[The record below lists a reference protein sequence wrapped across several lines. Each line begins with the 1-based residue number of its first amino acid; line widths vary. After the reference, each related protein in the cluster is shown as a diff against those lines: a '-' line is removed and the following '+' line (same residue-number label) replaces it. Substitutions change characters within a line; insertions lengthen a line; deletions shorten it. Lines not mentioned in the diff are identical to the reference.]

1 MESSRNMKGDMED
14 NGKSKNLSPLM
25 ESTQKNFEKGDILV
39 KHIGGY
45 QFLIEFKVKEMFKK
59 MEDLEQEEFIDDLV
73 QVEVCDKVFNVRVSE
88 FGPPPKYDQI
98 KKTPHPMVN
107 LKISKL
113 SSEVASSEECESTC
127 IKERKSCYPHID
139 GNPISFNEEGMRA
152 AIRAVFDKDN
162 RIEVSSGALDP
173 NIKNIMETQ
182 IKDLMM
188 SPNLIFL
195 DKEEGKA
202 SIRGDNKAS
211 LPRVVGLRIGI
222 SVCVDKA
229 RRVALVSETNFKGV
243 SKGYDTILGT

>member
-1 MESSRNMKGDMED
+1 
-14 NGKSKNLSPLM
+14 
-25 ESTQKNFEKGDILV
+25 
-39 KHIGGY
+39 
-45 QFLIEFKVKEMFKK
+45 
-59 MEDLEQEEFIDDLV
+59 
-73 QVEVCDKVFNVRVSE
+73 
-88 FGPPPKYDQI
+88 
-98 KKTPHPMVN
+98 
-107 LKISKL
+107 
-113 SSEVASSEECESTC
+113 
-127 IKERKSCYPHID
+127 
-139 GNPISFNEEGMRA
+139 MRA

-222 SVCVDKA
+222 SDLYA
-229 RRVALVSETNFKGV
+229 FRLE
-243 SKGYDTILGT
+243 